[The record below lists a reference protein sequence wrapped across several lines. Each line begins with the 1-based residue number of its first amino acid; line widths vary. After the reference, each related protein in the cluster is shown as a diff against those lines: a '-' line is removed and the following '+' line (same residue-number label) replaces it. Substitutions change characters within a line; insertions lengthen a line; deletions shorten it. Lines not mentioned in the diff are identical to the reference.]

1 MSIQNKESKNVI
13 NVPIR
18 YNGINDSIEIDKES
32 TIIQLKQK
40 IIEKN
45 KLKIEPK
52 DSRIIIKDRYN
63 VKVLF
68 VENDL
73 EKYDNMKIS
82 SFFIDGNNK
91 INLQIKNPGEKFED
105 FDLNDT
111 FIYVLK
117 WNDSYKNGIDKKDFI
132 KIKIN
137 KRMNYDEVSK
147 LIKDNLKIPAEKKI
161 LIFKKKEYSVNNYS
175 LIEYKSDSIGKEF
188 FNDGMVKLYV
198 EENVKLD
205 DSKFSKLFENQT
217 PKIKVIFNNPIPE
230 NELIKKKKITIKD
243 YKFNNKIEINP
254 KRKINELKEEISKII
269 NVPIEKFI
277 IKKNSHNGNQIRKM
291 DSLII
296 NYGSN
301 CLTLYVQ
308 LVK

>member
-1 MSIQNKESKNVI
+1 MSIQNKESQNII

-18 YNGINDSIEIDKES
+18 YNGINDSVEIDKES
-32 TIIQLKQK
+32 TINQLKEK
-40 IIEKN
+40 IIEKY

-117 WNDSYKNGIDKKDFI
+117 WNDCYKDGIDKKDFV

-137 KRMNYDEVSK
+137 KRMNYDAVSK

-230 NELIKKKKITIKD
+230 SEVIKKKKITIKD

>member
-1 MSIQNKESKNVI
+1 MKN
-13 NVPIR
+13 
-18 YNGINDSIEIDKES
+18 
-32 TIIQLKQK
+32 
-40 IIEKN
+40 
-45 KLKIEPK
+45 LKI
-52 DSRIIIKDRYN
+52 
-63 VKVLF
+63 
-68 VENDL
+68 
-73 EKYDNMKIS
+73 
-82 SFFIDGNNK
+82 
-91 INLQIKNPGEKFED
+91 
-105 FDLNDT
+105 
-111 FIYVLK
+111 LK

-205 DSKFSKLFENQT
+205 DSKFSKLFENQN

-230 NELIKKKKITIKD
+230 NALLKKKKITIKD

-254 KRKINELKEEISKII
+254 KRKIIELKEEISKII
-269 NVPIEKFI
+269 NVPMEKFV

-291 DSLII
+291 DSQII

-301 CLTLYVQ
+301 CLTLYIQ

>member
-1 MSIQNKESKNVI
+1 MSIQNKESKNII

-32 TIIQLKQK
+32 TINQLKEK
-40 IIEKN
+40 IIETY

-63 VKVLF
+63 IKVLF

-91 INLQIKNPGEKFED
+91 INLQIKNPGEKFEE

-117 WNDSYKNGIDKKDFI
+117 WNDSYKDGINKKDFV

-137 KRMNYDEVSK
+137 KKMNYDEVSK
-147 LIKDNLKIPAEKKI
+147 LIKDNLKISTEKKI

-205 DSKFSKLFENQT
+205 DSKFSKLFENQN

-230 NELIKKKKITIKD
+230 NALLKKKKITIKD

-254 KRKINELKEEISKII
+254 KRKIIELKEEISKII
-269 NVPIEKFI
+269 NVPMEKFV

-291 DSLII
+291 DSQII

-301 CLTLYVQ
+301 CLTLYIQ

>member
-117 WNDSYKNGIDKKDFI
+117 WNDSYKDGINKKDFV

-137 KRMNYDEVSK
+137 KKMNYDEVSK

-188 FNDGMVKLYV
+188 FNDGMVKLYI

-230 NELIKKKKITIKD
+230 SELAKKKKITIKD

>member
-1 MSIQNKESKNVI
+1 MSIQNKESQNII

-18 YNGINDSIEIDKES
+18 YNGINDSVEIDKES
-32 TIIQLKQK
+32 TINQLKQK

>member
-18 YNGINDSIEIDKES
+18 YNGIDDSIEIDKES

-188 FNDGMVKLYV
+188 FNDGMVKLYI

-230 NELIKKKKITIKD
+230 SELAKKKKITIKD

>member
-1 MSIQNKESKNVI
+1 
-13 NVPIR
+13 
-18 YNGINDSIEIDKES
+18 
-32 TIIQLKQK
+32 
-40 IIEKN
+40 
-45 KLKIEPK
+45 
-52 DSRIIIKDRYN
+52 
-63 VKVLF
+63 
-68 VENDL
+68 
-73 EKYDNMKIS
+73 
-82 SFFIDGNNK
+82 
-91 INLQIKNPGEKFED
+91 
-105 FDLNDT
+105 
-111 FIYVLK
+111 
-117 WNDSYKNGIDKKDFI
+117 
-132 KIKIN
+132 
-137 KRMNYDEVSK
+137 MNYDAVSK

-188 FNDGMVKLYV
+188 FNDGMVKLYI

-230 NELIKKKKITIKD
+230 SELAKKKKITIKD

>member
-1 MSIQNKESKNVI
+1 MSIQNKESQNII

-18 YNGINDSIEIDKES
+18 YNGINDSVEIDKES
-32 TIIQLKQK
+32 TINQLKQK

-188 FNDGMVKLYV
+188 FNDGMVKLYI

-230 NELIKKKKITIKD
+230 SELAKKKKITIKD

>member
-188 FNDGMVKLYV
+188 FNDGMVKLYI

-230 NELIKKKKITIKD
+230 SELAKKKKITIKD